1 MSEELKNLVKAIP
14 LPASKQVE
22 ALLLTPGHL
31 ADLFKWCPW
40 LEYSPI
46 SHSLN
51 PWSLCYDGES
61 SEDVGSDGHWLVKT
75 VLGEHADQWQ
85 ILTDDDFNRQY
96 QVIRTDAVPSGK
108 VNLEVVYR
116 DIDSKTIEARSKETD
131 MVVGY
136 LKRYCDCWYFSMD
149 QFGYDLAL
157 DEFELGAK
165 QKMEVAYRLSSKLA
179 TSNNREGP

>member
-1 MSEELKNLVKAIP
+1 MSEELKSLVKALP
-14 LPASKQVE
+14 VPASKQVE
-22 ALLLTPGHL
+22 AMMLTPASM
-31 ADLFKWCPW
+31 ADLFRWCPW

-108 VNLEVVYR
+108 ANLEVAFR
-116 DIDSKTIEARSKETD
+116 
-131 MVVGY
+131 GH
-136 LKRYCDCWYFSMD
+136 
-149 QFGYDLAL
+149 
-157 DEFELGAK
+157 
-165 QKMEVAYRLSSKLA
+165 
-179 TSNNREGP
+179 

>member
-1 MSEELKNLVKAIP
+1 MSEELKNLVKALP

-22 ALLLTPGHL
+22 AMMLTP
-31 ADLFKWCPW
+31 ADLTDLFRWCPW
-40 LEYSPI
+40 LEYNPI
-46 SHSLN
+46 TRSRN
-51 PWSLCYDGES
+51 PWGLSYDGDS
-61 SEDVGSDGHWLVKT
+61 TEDIGSDGYWLVKT
-75 VLGEHADQWQ
+75 ILGEHADQWQ
-85 ILTDDDFNRQY
+85 IVTDADFHRLY
-96 QVIRTDAVPSGK
+96 RVIRTVPSGK

-165 QKMEVAYRLSSKLA
+165 QKMEVAFRLSSRLA
-179 TSNNREGP
+179 TSNSKEGAQ